1 MKPKLYYINKR
12 KILIAIGIIGLFFI
26 GVFTWYII
34 DLNEKTKQCV
44 EAADELSQHFRIEN
58 GLPIGDS
65 VSGSMACLDLMYNPN
80 HDIAEEIE
88 KRLKLQQAE
97 FPQIIEINSADKTT
111 KIKIYIPNSYRDNNI
126 GILLDNVALLHK
138 HGGTI
143 KAKAVYAY
151 YKDDN
156 RYILEFEKISTLED
170 YTLSFSLNGAPFNLE
185 IFSIIEN

>member
-1 MKPKLYYINKR
+1 MSCQ
-12 KILIAIGIIGLFFI
+12 GISGL
-26 GVFTWYII
+26 
-34 DLNEKTKQCV
+34 
-44 EAADELSQHFRIEN
+44 RI
-58 GLPIGDS
+58 
-65 VSGSMACLDLMYNPN
+65 
-80 HDIAEEIE
+80 
-88 KRLKLQQAE
+88 
-97 FPQIIEINSADKTT
+97 PQIIEINSADKTT